1 MKVNMISVIIP
12 IYNAEAYLHD
22 CLESVQK
29 QTYKDFEVICVNDGS
44 PDNSADICQRFVDK
58 DKRFRLINQENGG
71 VSSARNRALKE
82 AKGEYVC
89 FVDSDDVIDKFY
101 LENLNNLAKDG
112 SFAVCSYSR
121 KIMNLGANARNVRHY
136 SAKEYIT
143 NIINERFEHPNIC
156 MMLFKNSIIQTQH
169 LDFTVGCIRNE
180 DTEFYLKYLMYEE
193 KVASTDYKGYYYR
206 INESSAMHVTTI
218 KSLTSL
224 EASKRMGVFLLENGV
239 TDNVNII
246 LYPSIQSLLYHLCRQ
261 HNSYIY
267 DYIHQQYNVKEIMK
281 ELLRFESTVRKIIA
295 FGYLLIGKDLFYRVL
310 SSKFANFLPL

>member
-193 KVASTDYKGYYYR
+193 KVTSTDYKGYYYR

>member
-1 MKVNMISVIIP
+1 MISVIIP
-12 IYNAEAYLHD
+12 IYNAEAYLCE
-22 CLESVQK
+22 CLQSVGNQS
-29 QTYKDFEVICVNDGS
+29 YKDFEVICVDDGS
-44 PDNSADICQRFVDK
+44 TDNSANIVNEYIKHDTRFK
-58 DKRFRLINQENGG
+58 LFTQSNSG
-71 VSSARNRALKE
+71 VSAARNLGLTKVS
-82 AKGEYVC
+82 GEYIC

-121 KIMNLGANARNVRHY
+121 KIRNLGAKARNVRHY
-136 SAKEYIT
+136 STREYIT
-143 NIINERFEHPNIC
+143 NIINERFEHPNIW

-206 INESSAMHVTTI
+206 INETSAMHVTTI

-224 EASKRMGVFLLENGV
+224 EASKRIGILLLENGF
-239 TDNVNII
+239 TDNVNID
-246 LYPSIQSLLYHLCRQ
+246 LYPSIQSLLYHLCRE

-281 ELLRFESTVRKIIA
+281 DLLRFESKVRKIIA
-295 FGYLLIGKDLFYRVL
+295 LVYLLIGKNQFFRVL
-310 SSKFANFLPL
+310 SSKFVNFLPL

>member
-44 PDNSADICQRFVDK
+44 QDNSADICQRFVDK

-143 NIINERFEHPNIC
+143 NIINERFEHPNIW

-180 DTEFYLKYLMYEE
+180 DTEFYIKYLMYEE

>member
-1 MKVNMISVIIP
+1 MISIIVP
-12 IYNAEAYLHD
+12 IYNSEKYLD
-22 CLESVQK
+22 ECLRSIQK
-29 QTYKDFEVICVNDGS
+29 QSYSNFEVICVNDGS
-44 PDNSADICQRFVDK
+44 QDNSADICQRFVDK
-58 DKRFRLINQENGG
+58 DKRFRLLNQENGG

-89 FVDSDDVIDKFY
+89 FVDSDDVIDKLY
-101 LENLNNLAKDG
+101 LENLYNLAKDG

-121 KIMNLGANARNVRHY
+121 KIMNLGAKARNVRHY

-143 NIINERFEHPNIC
+143 NIINERFEHPNIW

-180 DTEFYLKYLMYEE
+180 DTEFYIKYLMYEE

-224 EASKRMGVFLLENGV
+224 EASKRIGILLLENGV
-239 TDNVNII
+239 TDNVNIV

-281 ELLRFESTVRKIIA
+281 ELLRFESIVRKSIA